1 MKISGNNPCLGTRAA
16 LSDGSAGPY
25 VWQTYNQVNTR
36 LTNFGSG
43 LVGLG
48 LATVR
53 AWCLLTNP
61 GNPCMTRVYLRAT
74 GCLRWTVFPEQGRV
88 GHRGAGLLRVLSGV
102 CPAVRHPRYVCCRA
116 YGHAS
121 LYLMGLCGVCRTGRG
136 VLHHQPDRDDHHCGG
151 RGQAFDRTLAWTS
164 KAVGVPGSPRDICM
178 YVCSHAAP
186 RVCG

>member
-61 GNPCMTRVYLRAT
+61 GNACMTACTCAQQRAFV
-74 GCLRWTVFPEQGRV
+74 GLFSQNKAEWVIAEQGCSAYSLVSVPLYDTLGTSAVVRT
-88 GHRGAGLLRVLSGV
+88 GMLRCISWDCV
-102 CPAVRHPRYVCCRA
+102 
-116 YGHAS
+116 
-121 LYLMGLCGVCRTGRG
+121 GVCRTGRG

-186 RVCG
+186 GVCG